1 MQVTTDFIEDTKA
14 KLAISGE
21 PNELKLIK
29 EHVLKE
35 LGAKGGN
42 IPGFRKGKVPL
53 AVLEKNLDPS
63 LVQSEFLEHAVNDLY
78 LKAIDVERLRTVAQP
93 NVEVKKFVP
102 FETLEFTA
110 EVEVIGEVKLPD
122 YTKIKVEKKKVGVA
136 AKDVDEVLKQLQA
149 RDAERKEVKR
159 AAKDG
164 DQVLID
170 FRGVD
175 TKTKE
180 PISGAD
186 GKEYPLTLG
195 SKSFIPG
202 FEEELIGMKAGDEK
216 TFDIS
221 FPKDYG
227 VKALQNKKVTFTVKV
242 HKVEELVDTKLDD
255 AFAAKIGPFKT
266 LDDLKADIKKQLTT
280 ERENEAEREF
290 ENTLIEE
297 IAKKTK
303 VAIPKVVV
311 DDQIER
317 MEREE
322 KQNLMYRGQTWEE
335 HLKEDG
341 VTAEEHREKNR
352 EGAELR
358 VKAGIILAEIA
369 EKEGLTVTSDELTT
383 QLGLLKQQY
392 PDEAMRAE
400 LDKPENR
407 RDIMSRILTQK
418 TMLKLKEYQ
427 TAK

>member
-1 MQVTTDFIEDTKA
+1 MVIT
-14 KLAISGE
+14 GE
-21 PNELKLIK
+21 PGELKLIK

-35 LGAKGGN
+35 VGAKSGN
-42 IPGFRKGKVPL
+42 IPGFRKGKVPV
-53 AVLEKNLDPS
+53 AVLEKQLDPG
-63 LVQSEFLEHAVNDLY
+63 LVQSEFLEHAVNDLFI
-78 LKAIDVERLRTVAQP
+78 KAVDVEKLRTVSQP
-93 NVEVKKFVP
+93 QVEIKKFVP
-102 FETLEFTA
+102 YDTLEFTA
-110 EVEVIGEVKLPD
+110 EVEVIGEIKLPD
-122 YTKIKVEKKKVGVA
+122 YTKIKIAKKSVSVGV
-136 AKDVDEVLKQLQA
+136 KDVDEVLKQLQA

-170 FRGVD
+170 FNGVD
-175 TKTKE
+175 AKTKE
-180 PISGAD
+180 PIAGAD
-186 GKEYPLTLG
+186 GKDYPLTLG

-202 FEEELIGMKAGDEK
+202 FEEELIGLKAGDEK
-216 TFDIS
+216 TFDIA

-227 VKALQNKKVTFTVKV
+227 VKALQSRKVTFTVKV
-242 HKVEELVDTKLDD
+242 HKVEEIVDTKLDD

-266 LDDLKADIKKQLTT
+266 LDELKADIKKQLTT
-280 ERENEAEREF
+280 ERENEAEREY
-290 ENTLIEE
+290 ENAIIEE

-303 VAIPKVVV
+303 VTIPKVIV

-341 VTAEEHREKNR
+341 VTEEEHRERNR

-358 VKAGIILAEIA
+358 VKAGLILSEIA
-369 EKEGLTVTSDELTT
+369 EKEQLTVSPEELNF
-383 QLGLLKQQY
+383 QIDLLKQQY

-407 RDIMSRILTQK
+407 RDITSRILTQK
-418 TMLKLKEYQ
+418 TMTRLKELQ
-427 TAK
+427 KA